1 MEFLSILDH
10 FLAVVHLS
18 EGPVLENTN
27 PTGEPDK
34 FIADKTKLAEH
45 ETQKSISRMG
55 MLVPPSVSYQH
66 PQPKACMSLEPHLN
80 NSTFPDLYDIYQLS
94 RGSFPF
100 PQKLQ

>member
-1 MEFLSILDH
+1 MEFLGIH

-18 EGPVLENTN
+18 EEPVLENTN

-34 FIADKTKLAEH
+34 FITNKTKLAEH
-45 ETQKSISRMG
+45 ETLKSISRMRI
-55 MLVPPSVSYQH
+55 LVPTSVSYQH
-66 PQPKACMSLEPHLN
+66 PQPKAHISLEPHLN
-80 NSTFPDLYDIYQLS
+80 NSTFPGLYDIYQSS